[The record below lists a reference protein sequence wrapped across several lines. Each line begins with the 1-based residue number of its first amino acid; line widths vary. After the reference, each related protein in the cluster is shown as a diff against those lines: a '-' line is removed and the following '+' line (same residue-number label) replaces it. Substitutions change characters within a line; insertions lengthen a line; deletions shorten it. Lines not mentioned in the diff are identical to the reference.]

1 MKEAMKTKGAWVI
14 RVMGPDVGRGA
25 DIGRDKCSPSPSGG
39 IPYCNEQN
47 NTTVGKEESYGLLY
61 LLFEENG
68 KPARS
73 NVCHTFLPGHGAQ
86 II

>member
-1 MKEAMKTKGAWVI
+1 MKEATKTKGAWVI

-47 NTTVGKEESYGLLY
+47 NTTVGKEE
-61 LLFEENG
+61 
-68 KPARS
+68 
-73 NVCHTFLPGHGAQ
+73 
-86 II
+86 